1 LQEVAMK
8 KHLSAGLLIVLI
20 LAAVPRLPGATVDE
34 KIRALA
40 KQIEAELIA
49 VRRDLHAH
57 PELGLQE
64 KRTASLVAAYLKKLG
79 LEVRTGFA
87 VTGVLGVLKGGKPG
101 PVVAMRGDMDGLPIT
116 EETGLSFA
124 SKARALLD
132 GRECGLMHA
141 CGHDIHTTMLLG
153 VARVLAALKDDL
165 PGTVLFVAQP
175 AEEYGDGARRM
186 IEDGVFKNLKPEAC
200 FAYHVDD
207 SLKVGKIGYTSGF
220 SSANVDGFTLVI
232 KSEGCHGANPWLCV
246 DPIVVGARIVL
257 DLQVMLA
264 REIDVSNN
272 AVITVGKFHAGT
284 AENVIPRTAELA
296 ATVRNYGEDQRRLL
310 KEKVGR
316 LVAGACAEAG
326 AAFDLDYQFG
336 IPSRYNDPKLLAEIL
351 PTAARVL
358 GGQEALVE
366 QLPEMGGEDFAYFSQ
381 VAPSVMLN
389 LGVVPANLEKTSV
402 HSPTF
407 LADEAGIALGVE
419 LMADIIMDYLARRQ
433 GRAE

>member
-1 LQEVAMK
+1 MK
-8 KHLSAGLLIVLI
+8 KHLAAGLLFMLA
-20 LAAVPRLPGATVDE
+20 LAAALRLPGAADNE
-34 KIRALA
+34 RIHALA
-40 KQIEAELIA
+40 RQIEAELIA

-64 KRTASLVAAYLKKLG
+64 KRTSALVAATLKKLG
-79 LEVRTGFA
+79 LEVKTGFA
-87 VTGVLGVLKGGKPG
+87 VTGVLGILRGGKPG
-101 PVVAMRGDMDGLPIT
+101 PVVAMRGDMDGLPIS

-124 SKARALLD
+124 SKARAVLD

-141 CGHDIHTTMLLG
+141 CGHDIHTTVLLG
-153 VARVLAALKDDL
+153 VAKVLAALKDDL

-186 IEDGVFKNLKPEAC
+186 IADGVFKELKPEAC

-207 SLKVGKIGYTSGF
+207 SLKVGKVGYTSGY

-246 DPIVVGARIVL
+246 DPITVGARIVL

-264 REIDVSNN
+264 REIDVNRN

-284 AENVIPRTAELA
+284 AENVIPKTAELK
-296 ATVRNYGEDQRRLL
+296 ATVRNYGEDQRQLL
-310 KEKVGR
+310 REKVGR

-326 AAFDLDYQFG
+326 AMFDLDYQFG
-336 IPSRYNDPKLLAEIL
+336 IPSRYNDPKLL
-351 PTAARVL
+351 TAVLATAGRIL
-358 GGQEALVE
+358 GGPEALVD

-402 HSPTF
+402 HSPSF
-407 LADEAGIALGVE
+407 LADEAGIAVGVE
-419 LMADIIMDYLARRQ
+419 LMADIIMDYL
-433 GRAE
+433 GRAPGRAD

>member
-1 LQEVAMK
+1 MK
-8 KHLSAGLLIVLI
+8 NQA
-20 LAAVPRLPGATVDE
+20 AAVMLMIIV
-34 KIRALA
+34 ALA
-40 KQIEAELIA
+40 VVPARLNGAVDDTKIHMLAQQIEAELIA

-64 KRTASLVAAYLKKLG
+64 KRTANIVAVYLKKLG

-87 VTGVLGVLKGGKPG
+87 VTGVLGILRGNKPG
-101 PVVAMRGDMDGLPIT
+101 PVVAMRGDMDGLPIS
-116 EETGLSFA
+116 EATGLAFA
-124 SKARALLD
+124 SRARSVLD
-132 GRECGLMHA
+132 GRECGVMHA
-141 CGHDIHTTMLLG
+141 CGHDIHTTVLLG

-165 PGTVLFVAQP
+165 PGTVLFIAQP

-186 IEDGVFKNLKPEAC
+186 IEDGVFKELKPEAC
-200 FAYHVDD
+200 FAFHVDD
-207 SLKVGKIGYTSGF
+207 SLKVGKIGYTSGY

-232 KSEGCHGANPWLCV
+232 RSEGCHGANPWLCV
-246 DPIVVGARIVL
+246 DPIVAGARIVL

-264 REIDVSNN
+264 REIDVSRN

-284 AENVIPRTAELA
+284 ADNVIPQTAELS

-326 AAFDLDYQFG
+326 AAYDLDYQFG
-336 IPSRYNDPKLLAEIL
+336 VPSRYNDPKLLAEIL

-358 GGQEALVE
+358 GGPEALVE

-389 LGVVPANLEKTSV
+389 LGVVPADLEKTSL
-402 HSPTF
+402 HSPSF
-407 LADEAGIALGVE
+407 VADEAGIALGVG
-419 LMADIIMDYLARRQ
+419 LMADIIMDYLGRHSARTN
-433 GRAE
+433 

>member
-1 LQEVAMK
+1 MK
-8 KHLSAGLLIVLI
+8 KLSPAVMLI
-20 LAAVPRLPGATVDE
+20 LV
-34 KIRALA
+34 ALA
-40 KQIEAELIA
+40 IVPARLSGAAEDAKIHALARQIEAELIA

-64 KRTASLVAAYLKKLG
+64 KRTSGLVAAYLKKLG
-79 LEVRTGFA
+79 LEVKTGFA
-87 VTGVLGVLKGGKPG
+87 GTGVLGILRGGKPG

-132 GRECGLMHA
+132 GRETGVMHA

-153 VARVLAALKDDL
+153 VANVLSVMKDDL
-165 PGTVLFVAQP
+165 AGTVLFVAQP
-175 AEEYGDGARRM
+175 GEECCDGARRM
-186 IEDGVFKNLKPEAC
+186 IEDGVFKELKPEAC

-232 KSEGCHGANPWLCV
+232 KSQGCHGANPWLCV

-264 REIDVSNN
+264 REIDVSRN

-284 AENVIPRTAELA
+284 ADNIIPKTAELA
-296 ATVRNYGEDQRRLL
+296 ATVRCYGEDQRRLL

-316 LVAGACAEAG
+316 LVAGICAAAG
-326 AAFDLDYQFG
+326 AAFNLDYQFG
-336 IPSRYNDPKLLAEIL
+336 TLSRYNDPKLLAEIL

-358 GGQEALVE
+358 GGPEALVE
-366 QLPEMGGEDFAYFSQ
+366 QLPEMGGEDFAYFTQ

-389 LGVVPANLEKTSV
+389 LGVVPANLEQTAL

-419 LMADIIMDYLARRQ
+419 LMADIIMDYLGRRP
-433 GRAE
+433 GK

>member
-1 LQEVAMK
+1 MK
-8 KHLSAGLLIVLI
+8 KHLAAGLLIVLA
-20 LAAVPRLPGATVDE
+20 LAAAVRLPGAAADE

-40 KQIEAELIA
+40 KQIEPELIA
-49 VRRDLHAH
+49 MRRDLHAH

-64 KRTASLVAAYLKKLG
+64 KRTSALVAAYLRKLG
-79 LEVRTGFA
+79 FEVKTGFA
-87 VTGVLGVLKGGKPG
+87 VTGVLGILKGGKPG
-101 PVVAMRGDMDGLPIT
+101 PVVAMRGDMDGLPIS

-124 SKARALLD
+124 SKARAVLD

-141 CGHDIHTTMLLG
+141 CGHDIHTTVLLG
-153 VARVLAALKDDL
+153 VARVLAALKDEL
-165 PGTVLFVAQP
+165 AGTVLFVAQP

-186 IEDGVFKNLKPEAC
+186 IEDGVFKDLKPEAC
-200 FAYHVDD
+200 FAFHVDD
-207 SLKVGKIGYTSGF
+207 SLKVGKVGYTSGF

-232 KSEGCHGANPWLCV
+232 RSEGCHGANPWLCV
-246 DPIVVGARIVL
+246 DPIVVGASIVL
-257 DLQVMLA
+257 DLQIMLA
-264 REIDVSNN
+264 REIDVSRN

-284 AENVIPRTAELA
+284 AENVIPQTAELA
-296 ATVRNYGEDQRRLL
+296 ATVRNYGEDQRQLL

-326 AAFDLDYQFG
+326 AAYDLDYQFG

-358 GGQEALVE
+358 GGPEALVE
-366 QLPEMGGEDFAYFSQ
+366 QLPEMGGEDFAYFTQ

-389 LGVVPANLEKTSV
+389 LGVVPANLEKTAV

-407 LADEAGIALGVE
+407 MADEAGIALGVE
-419 LMADIIMDYLARRQ
+419 LMADIIMDYLGRRQ
-433 GRAE
+433 GE